1 MLNERSLLVPFAATV
16 MVAGIAAGCGGASS
30 SSPSSIAP
38 SKAAAASSASS
49 VSAAQT
55 ATTPTGPVTA
65 DQAKEIAAK
74 AAGGT
79 ALSAEQE
86 DEDGTQVFGVRV
98 QVGSAF
104 KDVKVRVS
112 DGAVLKIEDD
122 IGEAGGEGQG
132 EAGGD

>member
-16 MVAGIAAGCGGASS
+16 MVAGIAAGCGGANSA
-30 SSPSSIAP
+30 SPSSMAP
-38 SKAAAASSASS
+38 SKGAAASSASS
-49 VSAAQT
+49 VSAAQ
-55 ATTPTGPVTA
+55 AVTTPTGPVTA
-65 DQAKEIAAK
+65 DQAKGIAAT

-79 ALSAEQE
+79 AVSVEQE

-104 KDVKVRVS
+104 KDVKVRIS

-122 IGEAGGEGQG
+122 TGEAGGEGEGQG
-132 EAGGD
+132 GGD

>member
-1 MLNERSLLVPFAATV
+1 MLNERSLLVPFAAAV
-16 MVAGIAAGCGGASS
+16 MVGGVTAGCGGGSS
-30 SSPSSIAP
+30 ATPTSPT
-38 SKAAAASSASS
+38 KTAAVASASS
-49 VSAAQT
+49 VSAAQA
-55 ATTPTGPVTA
+55 ATPSGPVTA

-79 ALSAEQE
+79 ALSVEQE

-104 KDVKVRVS
+104 KDVKVRTS

-122 IGEAGGEGQG
+122 AGEAGGEGQG
-132 EAGGD
+132 EGDGE